1 MFSIR
6 KSFFI
11 VFILLGLLLGLFSLC
26 SSAEANTADTA
37 KWYVHAHVDNGHLK
51 VEYIVEVG
59 YVSGYPQQW
68 NMTNRSVTELK
79 CFQQGNPQII
89 GNSLY
94 LDGNSLIKCAVP
106 SFKAEVHNLS
116 SGLINL
122 EPYLTTQSI
131 LSIVDAKPEISR
143 KQYSNPVYVM
153 EENLEFFLPKS
164 KANTRMILDYP
175 NGQTRSG
182 KFTSWGRTVFSIT
195 ENCSAAACQFDH
207 AIPTAHINTD
217 PAPFLISLPTDES
230 TFIIGYNPIHKTYFE
245 GLVYDIFVDP
255 FSRGPGDG

>member
-1 MFSIR
+1 MFSIK
-6 KSFFI
+6 KSFI
-11 VFILLGLLLGLFSLC
+11 AVIILFGLLLGLTIFST
-26 SSAEANTADTA
+26 SAEATSADTA
-37 KWYVHAHVDNGHLK
+37 KWHVHAYVDSGKLK

-106 SFKAEVHNLS
+106 SFKDEVHNLS
-116 SGLINL
+116 SGSINL

-131 LSIVDAKPEISR
+131 LSIVDAKPELSR
-143 KQYSNPVYVM
+143 KQLSNPVYVM
-153 EENLEFFLPKS
+153 EENLELFLPKG
-164 KANTRMILDYP
+164 KANTQMILKYP
-175 NGQTRSG
+175 NGQTNSG
-182 KFTSWGRTVFSIT
+182 KFTSWGRNVFSVT
-195 ENCSAAACQFDH
+195 ENCSSSTCQFDH
-207 AIPTAHINTD
+207 ALATSHITSD
-217 PAPFLISLPTDES
+217 PAPFEINLPTDES
-230 TFIIGYNPIHKTYFE
+230 TFVIGYNPNQKTYFE

-255 FSRGPGDG
+255 FSRGPGSG